1 MEREEIGQSKSYKN
15 VRAVLHI
22 GMGGI
27 YVLFGVIIATYKN
40 FVTMELGTGMAYAI
54 GGLMIVYGCFRLYR
68 GFADMAQMRRE
79 RRERR

>member
-27 YVLFGVIIATYKN
+27 YLLFGFIIATYKN
-40 FVTMELGTGMAYAI
+40 FMTRELGTGMAYAI
-54 GGLMIVYGCFRLYR
+54 GGLMIAYGAFRLYR
-68 GFADMAQMRRE
+68 GFADIAQMRRE